1 MHKIE
6 HPGLGKLERELR
18 LRNYSYRTIQAYK
31 DQVKAY
37 FLYCGGDWE
46 KTNRKKIEDFV
57 LKRRSDGLSP
67 QTINLSV
74 QALQFFYKHVQKQ
87 HFEKI
92 RAMKKQKKLPVVL
105 SKEEI
110 FEILE
115 KIKNTKHRAILAFS
129 YGAGLRVSEVLK
141 LRICDLDFEGGIV
154 KIRNGKGG
162 KDRISLLPDSLK
174 VELKEMCSKR
184 GEIRYLFES
193 NRAGKLTTRTAQ
205 KIFEVALKKSGVKK
219 VASFHSLRHS
229 FATHLLENGVDL
241 RCIQE
246 LLGHSNIQTTERYTH
261 VSKMLIQ
268 KIKSPL

>member
-6 HPGLGKLERELR
+6 HPGLVKLERELR

-31 DQVKAY
+31 DQVRAY
-37 FLYCGGDWE
+37 FLYCGVDWE
-46 KTNRKKIEDFV
+46 NTNRRKIEDFI
-57 LKRRSDGLSP
+57 LKRKSDGLSA

-74 QALQFFYKHVQKQ
+74 QALQFFYRHVQKQ
-87 HFEKI
+87 YFEKI
-92 RAMKKQKKLPVVL
+92 RAMKKQQKLPVVL

-110 FEILE
+110 FEILG
-115 KIKNTKHRAILAFS
+115 KIDNSKHRAILALS

-141 LRICDLDFEGGIV
+141 LRICDIDFEGGIV

-162 KDRISLLPDSLK
+162 KDRMSLLPESLRA
-174 VELKEMCSKR
+174 ELKEMCSKR
-184 GEIRYLFES
+184 GDTRYLFES
-193 NRAGKLTTRTAQ
+193 IRVGKLTTRTAQ
-205 KIFEVALKKSGVKK
+205 KVFEVALKKSGVRKS
-219 VASFHSLRHS
+219 ASFHSLRHS

-246 LLGHSNIQTTERYTH
+246 LLGHSNIHTTERYTH